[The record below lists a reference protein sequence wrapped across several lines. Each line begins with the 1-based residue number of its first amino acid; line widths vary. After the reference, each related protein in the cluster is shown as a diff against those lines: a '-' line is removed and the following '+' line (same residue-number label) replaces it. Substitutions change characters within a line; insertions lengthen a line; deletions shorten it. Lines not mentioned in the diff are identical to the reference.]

1 MAWQTAPLHRRELQ
15 AGQCGV
21 WTVDRKRLSVV
32 VRRSDVKSRTGSRPI
47 RSLFETASA
56 VPRAGLRQSR
66 GMHPNV
72 RVCLPP
78 EPTFRPGSTPPRHVA
93 LARNVG
99 LGRIGRIATLT
110 EPCRMRA
117 LAARAG
123 ANARKTAATDG
134 SRRPIWLRLPTLATR
149 LLVRWCGSYG
159 PPCPIVNR
167 SEALLVIRISRLAVS
182 NGSNHQKGVAHA
194 WSAVAAK
201 PIRPPTFAAV
211 QVRRLPTRR
220 PGVACRTGR
229 RIGREGL
236 HRASCLRPLI
246 DPVPVPGWLH
256 GRRRPPDRGD
266 GQLHRGG
273 DDA

>member
-32 VRRSDVKSRTGSRPI
+32 VRRSDVKSRTGSHPI

-182 NGSNHQKGVAHA
+182 NGSNHQTRTIRKESPMCGLRLPRSRSAHRPSRPYRYVVSLLA
-194 WSAVAAK
+194 ALALLAVPAVASAAK
-201 PIRPPTFAAV
+201 DFTE
-211 QVRRLPTRR
+211 QV
-220 PGVACRTGR
+220 
-229 RIGREGL
+229 
-236 HRASCLRPLI
+236 ASAR
-246 DPVPVPGWLH
+246 
-256 GRRRPPDRGD
+256 
-266 GQLHRGG
+266 
-273 DDA
+273 